1 MRMKNLAIVA
11 LVFAAV
17 ACEGPEGPVGPVGE
31 QGLAG
36 SEGQTGP
43 TGPEGPEGPE
53 GPKGPEGP
61 EGQEGPEGPPGNANV
76 TASTFLFSMD
86 DATINGSVASVQY
99 NVPELDPDVVDD
111 GAVLA
116 FFREQDT
123 WTAMPYTF
131 GEESSELPAVDY
143 TLTIGYAY
151 GVEFLKVFYEASS
164 EEAVD
169 LSSQPDRTI
178 KAVFIS
184 GFPPS
189 KAGVDLS
196 DYEATAKYFGLK

>member
-1 MRMKNLAIVA
+1 MQMKNLAIVA
-11 LVFAAV
+11 LVFAVV
-17 ACEGPEGPVGPVGE
+17 ACEGPEGKVGPVGE

-36 SEGQTGP
+36 SDGQQGPMGPEGPQGP
-43 TGPEGPEGPE
+43 TGPEGPRGPT
-53 GPKGPEGP
+53 GP
-61 EGQEGPEGPPGNANV
+61 EGPEGPPGNANV

-86 DATINGSVASVQY
+86 DATINGRVASVQY

-131 GEESSELPAVDY
+131 GQESSELPAVDY
-143 TLTIGYAY
+143 TVTLGYAY
-151 GVEFLKVFYEASS
+151 DVEFLEVFYEASS
-164 EEAVD
+164 GVAVD
-169 LSSQPDRTI
+169 LSTQPDRTI

-189 KAGVDLS
+189 KTGVDLS